1 MSRRVVSTLM
11 LLSRQWEN
19 RFGLCWWWRT
29 VICGSATIGFSTNL
43 QKSIVQCNV
52 GDKSPV
58 LLCRLIPDRTECCVL
73 ALEFEEEDEVVF
85 SVIGSRSVHLTG
97 YYLGRGSAH
106 IHDNDEDYDL
116 HGRDLNEND
125 SERSSEQEEESD
137 DDFIDDGELEIFP
150 PSPAPKSKV
159 VIEDILEDERPANTN
174 VFRKRLRRK
183 YHVSDSESNDDVKI
197 VHKAVTSA
205 KKKIEGVRTCETER
219 EVEQPN
225 ASSLP
230 YLEIGHENTEKR
242 KKKKKKR
249 AREGKTGGVKHD
261 ENNNISQ
268 VEPVRDKVNE
278 KPFAHK
284 TVNESAEVKEKFNKK
299 VVKASKKKDKDEFDQ
314 VTDAKSK
321 SVDVGGDEVERTED
335 VSAEVKVKSD
345 ETVAMEVAKKAED
358 EDDLLVSSQTKTR
371 GQSTVLE
378 EKSDE
383 KVVIETKKKAEDED
397 DLSVASLTKTH
408 GLNAEVEEKSVE
420 KVVIETKKKAEDEDY
435 LPVASLT
442 KTHGLNAEV
451 EEKSDEK
458 IVIETKNA
466 EHDDDFPI
474 SFLSKTQAPSAE
486 AEEKS
491 GETVVVE
498 IKKNAEDAGV
508 LVTSAKRKI
517 EEVQHCE
524 TEREVEQLN
533 GFSLPSLEL
542 GHETKDK
549 QKKPKKK
556 ERAKEGKSG
565 GVGDD
570 KANDISQ
577 ESIRD
582 EVNEKHI
589 THKTQNGSEVKE
601 KSDMKV
607 VESCKKKDKDGID
620 LENEDKNDLRISSLS
635 MAKGQSSEVEDKSDK
650 NVVMESKKKAEAG
663 DALPVKEVQD
673 F

>member
-1 MSRRVVSTLM
+1 
-11 LLSRQWEN
+11 
-19 RFGLCWWWRT
+19 
-29 VICGSATIGFSTNL
+29 
-43 QKSIVQCNV
+43 
-52 GDKSPV
+52 
-58 LLCRLIPDRTECCVL
+58 
-73 ALEFEEEDEVVF
+73 
-85 SVIGSRSVHLTG
+85 
-97 YYLGRGSAH
+97 
-106 IHDNDEDYDL
+106 
-116 HGRDLNEND
+116 
-125 SERSSEQEEESD
+125 
-137 DDFIDDGELEIFP
+137 
-150 PSPAPKSKV
+150 
-159 VIEDILEDERPANTN
+159 
-174 VFRKRLRRK
+174 
-183 YHVSDSESNDDVKI
+183 
-197 VHKAVTSA
+197 
-205 KKKIEGVRTCETER
+205 
-219 EVEQPN
+219 
-225 ASSLP
+225 
-230 YLEIGHENTEKR
+230 
-242 KKKKKKR
+242 
-249 AREGKTGGVKHD
+249 
-261 ENNNISQ
+261 
-268 VEPVRDKVNE
+268 
-278 KPFAHK
+278 
-284 TVNESAEVKEKFNKK
+284 
-299 VVKASKKKDKDEFDQ
+299 
-314 VTDAKSK
+314 
-321 SVDVGGDEVERTED
+321 
-335 VSAEVKVKSD
+335 
-345 ETVAMEVAKKAED
+345 MEVAKKAED
-358 EDDLLVSSQTKTR
+358 EDDLLVSSQTKTH
-371 GQSTVLE
+371 GQSTV
-378 EKSDE
+378 
-383 KVVIETKKKAEDED
+383 
-397 DLSVASLTKTH
+397 
-408 GLNAEVEEKSVE
+408 VEEKSVE
-420 KVVIETKKKAEDEDY
+420 KVVIETKKKAEDEDD

-442 KTHGLNAEV
+442 KTYGLNAEV

-458 IVIETKNA
+458 KVIETKNA

-491 GETVVVE
+491 GETVVVG

-533 GFSLPSLEL
+533 GSSLPSLEL

-556 ERAKEGKSG
+556 EWAKEGKSG
-565 GVGDD
+565 GVGDG

-673 F
+673 FETERSREVVQPTKCQTSEVGQETNEKRKKRKRKERTKLGKTGGVGDDKTVDITKEQPVKEELKEKPFTHKTEDGSVEVKENSVKEVVKARKKNAEDGVDHVTGVKKKTVDVKESETERIDENAKAANLVAGENTAERKKKKKRKIDKTLISDGNAKAKKESAMET